1 MSVHTLAA
9 QIERLSIL
17 VGKTG
22 ALVLPLLV
30 LTILVNVLLRYVFNI
45 GLIELEEL
53 QWHLNA
59 TVVMCCLAFTLQTNE
74 HVRVDLFY
82 NRLGPRGR
90 DWVNLL
96 GLLLLFMPFTGLV
109 TWHAWKLAAYSWELK
124 EGSPM
129 PSGLPARYV
138 IKGIMAAGMTLLMLQ
153 GFALLLSCLGRLASK
168 RAA

>member
-1 MSVHTLAA
+1 MSMHLVAA
-9 QIERLSIL
+9 QVERLSIL

-22 ALVLPLLV
+22 SLILPLLV
-30 LTILVNVLLRYVFNI
+30 LTILVNVILRYVFDI

-59 TVVMCCLAFTLQTNE
+59 TVVMCCLAFALQTDE
-74 HVRVDLFY
+74 HVRVDLLY
-82 NRLGPRGR
+82 NRMRPAGK

-96 GLLLLFMPFTGLV
+96 GILFLFLPFTGLV

-129 PSGLPARYV
+129 PSGLPGRYV

-153 GFALLLSCLGRLASK
+153 GVALLLNCLSRRFGRPQ
-168 RAA
+168 

>member
-1 MSVHTLAA
+1 MSMYLVAA

-22 ALVLPLLV
+22 SLILPLLV
-30 LTILVNVLLRYVFNI
+30 LTILVNVILRYVFDI

-59 TVVMCCLAFTLQTNE
+59 TVVMCCLAYAMQTDE
-74 HVRVDLFY
+74 HVRVDLLY
-82 NRLGPRGR
+82 NRMRPAGK

-96 GLLLLFMPFTGLV
+96 GILCLFLPFTGLV

-129 PSGLPARYV
+129 PSGLPGRYV

-153 GFALLLSCLGRLASK
+153 GVALLLNCLSRRFGRPQ
-168 RAA
+168 